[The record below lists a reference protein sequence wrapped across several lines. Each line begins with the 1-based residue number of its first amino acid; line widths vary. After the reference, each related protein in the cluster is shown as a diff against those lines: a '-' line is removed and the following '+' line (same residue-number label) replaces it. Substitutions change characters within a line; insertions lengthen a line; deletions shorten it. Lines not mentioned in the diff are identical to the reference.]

1 MMKNSLIL
9 LFLISLLSSCGKS
22 TKEKTQSAVLSANIS
37 LSKGNC
43 QEAIDVLEAN
53 GRDERD
59 AQYLKT
65 LASGYACRAGFK
77 VTTFFTS
84 DLGKTSTPAPFGGAT
99 LYSTSQVAVSG
110 SLQNDSVFKDMQT
123 AIDLLYY
130 AGGFSAA
137 TEPTSIE
144 RAKYFTGNEAAD
156 INSQMVFMMLAQLGK
171 YMEVYSNAGTTGVKG
186 SGSASN
192 KCFTDYGHITN
203 NNVKTAL
210 ANMPGACKVNNS
222 PHAQLDSTSGLI
234 SASVRRTRLC
244 QGVVLVNGI
253 LDVLPSVVASAGGGD
268 LSSISSLTTNIQAFK
283 SALVT
288 ADPSIGTV
296 ATVLSQYNCEN
307 DTSITDATIES
318 YFAIIFEA
326 LIQ

>member
-1 MMKNSLIL
+1 MSKCSILFLSFLL
-9 LFLISLLSSCGKS
+9 LFSSCGKNA
-22 TKEKTQSAVLSANIS
+22 KERTQSAVLSANIS

-59 AQYLKT
+59 AEYLKT

-77 VTTFFTS
+77 VTTFFAS
-84 DLGKTSTPAPFGGAT
+84 DLGKTSTPAPLGGAT

-130 AGGFSAA
+130 AGGFSAS

-171 YMEVYSNAGTTGVKG
+171 YMEVYANAGTTGVKG

-210 ANMPGACKVNNS
+210 ANMPGACKVTNS
-222 PHAQLDSTSGLI
+222 SHTQLDSGLI

-244 QGVVLVNGI
+244 QGVVLANGI
-253 LDVLPSVVASAGGGD
+253 LDVLPAVVASAGGGD
-268 LSSISSLTTNIQAFK
+268 LSSISSLTTNIQSFK

-296 ATVLSQYNCEN
+296 STVLSQYNCEN

-326 LIQ
+326 MIQ